1 MKSKADK
8 LYHAYLEAA
17 AREVYR
23 QVAENPGLGIPVDP
37 DVADHMGA
45 FQETAIDPLHVFSS
59 HADAASAVGVAS

>member
-1 MKSKADK
+1 MKLDK
-8 LYHAYLEAA
+8 ERQAYLDAA
-17 AREVYR
+17 AAEVYR
-23 QVAENPGLGIPVDP
+23 QMEENPGLGIPVDP